1 LSTFPLFNGRVEKGI
16 GVTGSRGVF
25 GAFKA
30 YFDRNRLGELLV
42 RQKALTPTQLHEAL
56 HLQKREKITLGEL
69 LVRDGYASRWQ
80 VQRALATQTAL
91 RSVAAAFAVM
101 VSTSTVS
108 LKPAWAGAVKDVP
121 SKLVLVAASVDG
133 IGSYPELFG
142 SGEKRSS
149 DLSAFTKWSAVF
161 SRFDRELSTSA
172 GDKIAEVWKRDLA
185 HLKGQSL
192 ETMADGVNDLVNRVK
207 YIGDNR
213 NWGKSD
219 YWETPVEFF
228 ARGGDCEDFAITK
241 YTFLRALGVPENRLR
256 IAIVKDME
264 KGIPHAILIVYTDS
278 GAKVLDNQI
287 KSMKSAS
294 QIKHY
299 KPIFSINRTAW
310 WLHTPRG
317 PRPTLIAS
325 AAQ

>member
-1 LSTFPLFNGRVEKGI
+1 LTS
-16 GVTGSRGVF
+16 SRGF
-25 GAFKA
+25 LGTLKT
-30 YFDRNRLGELLV
+30 YLDRNRLGEVLV
-42 RQKALTPTQLHEAL
+42 RQKTLTPAQLREAL
-56 HLQKREKITLGEL
+56 LRQKEEKIPLGEV
-69 LVRDGYASRWQ
+69 LVRYGYTSPWSIR
-80 VQRALATQTAL
+80 RALATQTVM
-91 RSVAAAFAVM
+91 RSLTAAF
-101 VSTSTVS
+101 TLTVS
-108 LKPAWAGAVKDVP
+108 VTAFSAKSAWAGVVKDVP
-121 SKLVLVAASVDG
+121 AKLVLASASVDG
-133 IGSYPELFG
+133 IASYPELFG
-142 SGEKRSS
+142 SGEKRSG

-161 SRFDRELSTSA
+161 DRFNRELSSPA
-172 GDKIAEVWKRDLA
+172 ANKIVDVWKRELSNFHGKD
-185 HLKGQSL
+185 L
-192 ETMADGVNDLVNRVK
+192 ETMVDGVNDMVNRVR

-264 KGIPHAILIVYTDS
+264 KGIPHAILIVYTDR
-278 GAKVLDNQI
+278 GPVVLDNQI
-287 KSMKSAS
+287 KSVKRAS
-294 QIKHY
+294 QIDHY

-317 PRPTLIAS
+317 TRPTLIAS